1 MKKEE
6 FLSKRDAIDLTL
18 KELNCK
24 KEQLEKE
31 YIESNQGFPI
41 GSKVCILWMFL
52 LYSIVIDIYLFLRN
66 PLHKSGFV
74 KPKTFIYVYITVL
87 VAMDT
92 KYLKLTMGNGYIS
105 PAMIWK
111 RSHSC
116 RRMGKNEKEPTHA
129 RP

>member
-1 MKKEE
+1 MTEE
-6 FLSKRDAIDLTL
+6 LVTLETAKLL
-18 KELNCK
+18 KEKGFN
-24 KEQLEKE
+24 
-31 YIESNQGFPI
+31 ES
-41 GSKVCILWMFL
+41 
-52 LYSIVIDIYLFLRN
+52 
-66 PLHKSGFV
+66 FV

-111 RSHSC
+111 RNHSC